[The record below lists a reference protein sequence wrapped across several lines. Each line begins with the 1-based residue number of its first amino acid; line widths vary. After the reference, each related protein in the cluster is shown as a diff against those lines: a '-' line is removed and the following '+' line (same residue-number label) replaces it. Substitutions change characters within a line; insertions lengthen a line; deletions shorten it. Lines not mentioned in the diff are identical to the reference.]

1 MSSVQQQIQALR
13 DQINHHNYR
22 YYVLDD
28 PEVPDAEYDRLM
40 RELEAL
46 EGKHPE
52 LITMDSPTQRVGAE
66 PLKAF
71 GEVRH
76 AVPMLSLGNCFS
88 DEELYAFI
96 KRITDRLGD
105 DGVIEFNA
113 EPKLDGLAV
122 SLRYEEGVLVQAAT
136 RGDGASGEDITQNIR
151 TIQSIPLRLM
161 GDDVP
166 PVLEV
171 RGEVYMPKQG
181 FEAMNRHQTE
191 LGEKTFVN
199 PRNAAAGSLRQLDPR
214 ITAQRPL
221 EMYCY
226 GWGEVV
232 GWSLP
237 ARHSEVLE
245 QFRRWG
251 LRVCPEIK
259 VVQGAEGCLDYY
271 RYIGERRDALP
282 YEIDGVV
289 YKVNKLDLQDE
300 LGFVARAPR
309 WAIAHKFPAQEEMT
323 RLLDVEFQVGRTGA
337 LTPVARLKPV
347 FVGGVT
353 VSNATLHNMDEIER
367 KDIHVGDYV
376 IVRRAGDVIP
386 EVVSAVVSRR
396 PKNVHKIL
404 LPKVCPVCGSEVI
417 RPEGEAVARCTGGL
431 YCPAQRKEAIK
442 HFASRKAMDIEGLG
456 DKLVD
461 QLVEAGLVDHVD
473 DLFHLTVEQ
482 LAGLER
488 MGEKSAQ
495 NLVDALNKSKSTSL
509 ERFIFALGIRE
520 VGEATALSLAQW
532 FGDLDKLE
540 QADIEALQEVPD
552 VGPIVAAHIQA
563 FFQQEHNRE
572 IINKLIRAGVHW
584 AQPEVAAEGGQPL
597 AGMTFV
603 LTGALRQFTRDDA
616 KKRLQA
622 MGAKVSGSVSKKT
635 TAVIAGEKAGS
646 KLAKAESLRVPV
658 LNEDQLG
665 ELLATG
671 QLPF

>member
-1 MSSVQQQIQALR
+1 
-13 DQINHHNYR
+13 
-22 YYVLDD
+22 
-28 PEVPDAEYDRLM
+28 
-40 RELEAL
+40 
-46 EGKHPE
+46 
-52 LITMDSPTQRVGAE
+52 
-66 PLKAF
+66 
-71 GEVRH
+71 
-76 AVPMLSLGNCFS
+76 
-88 DEELYAFI
+88 
-96 KRITDRLGD
+96 
-105 DGVIEFNA
+105 
-113 EPKLDGLAV
+113 
-122 SLRYEEGVLVQAAT
+122 
-136 RGDGASGEDITQNIR
+136 
-151 TIQSIPLRLM
+151 
-161 GDDVP
+161 
-166 PVLEV
+166 
-171 RGEVYMPKQG
+171 
-181 FEAMNRHQTE
+181 
-191 LGEKTFVN
+191 
-199 PRNAAAGSLRQLDPR
+199 
-214 ITAQRPL
+214 
-221 EMYCY
+221 
-226 GWGEVV
+226 
-232 GWSLP
+232 
-237 ARHSEVLE
+237 
-245 QFRRWG
+245 
-251 LRVCPEIK
+251 
-259 VVQGAEGCLDYY
+259 
-271 RYIGERRDALP
+271 
-282 YEIDGVV
+282 V

-309 WAIAHKFPAQEEMT
+309 WSIAHKFPAQEEMT

-337 LTPVARLKPV
+337 LTPVARLEPV

-367 KDIHVGDYV
+367 KDIHVGDSV

-396 PKNVHKIL
+396 PEDASRIV
-404 LPKVCPVCGSEVI
+404 LPMVCPVCGSEVI
-417 RPEGEAVARCTGGL
+417 RHEGEAVARCTGGL
-431 YCPAQRKEAIK
+431 YCAAQRKEAIK

-473 DLFHLTVEQ
+473 DLFRLTVEQ

-495 NLVDALNKSKSTSL
+495 NLVDALNKSKDTSL

-520 VGEATALSLAQW
+520 VGEATALSLVQW

-572 IINKLIRAGVHW
+572 IIDKLIRAGVHW
-584 AQPEVAAEGGQPL
+584 EEAEVLAEGDQPL

-603 LTGALRQFTRDDA
+603 LTGTLSQFTRDDA

-646 KLAKAESLRVPV
+646 KLSKAESQGVPV
-658 LNEDQLG
+658 MNEDQLG
-665 ELLATG
+665 ELLASG